1 MGGLVHVPYR
11 LDLLDDVVDE
21 WQPPHMI
28 IVLNITT
35 ID

>member
-1 MGGLVHVPYR
+1 MGGLVHVSYR

-21 WQPPHMI
+21 WQPSHMI
-28 IVLNITT
+28 IVLNITA